1 MRVIRGLRTYKHMTS
16 EHVFSY
22 KFKSLVFQA
31 KKRIKKPEF
40 KSDPGLVVKLFRKI
54 SKHVRKEHYIHK
66 II

>member
-1 MRVIRGLRTYKHMTS
+1 MTS

-66 II
+66 FI